1 MASGKSES
9 ALDFRQT
16 GIPFGVTSR
25 VSCSAPTHTH
35 WTQSHIELGW
45 TKAERIIEIHHEIVH
60 QTQTLSRIIVVQRPS
75 RVPVPI
81 SAAFVHTQW
90 WVHANGGPEMIERPE
105 NRENRRKITFPDIG
119 QKISLISKMCTLISR
134 IFFVSMDFLTDLQKC
149 HFSIENPFLSG
160 KCAHN
165 SPWKVRKIFYRAN
178 LRCWDGFTV
187 IWCAYCVGGVRW
199 SYRARGGDIRW
210 YCPVA
215 TWKRG
220 QITSALADFRWKI
233 LSAPQKCQKGQKWSK
248 IQKKIF
254 LNIF

>member
-1 MASGKSES
+1 MASGNSES

-25 VSCSAPTHTH
+25 VSCSAHTHTH

-149 HFSIENPFLSG
+149 HFSIENPFWSG

-215 TWKRG
+215 HEKG
-220 QITSALADFRWKI
+220 AKLPQLSQIFDGKFCRHLKNV
-233 LSAPQKCQKGQKWSK
+233 KKVKNGQKF
-248 IQKKIF
+248 KKKF
-254 LNIF
+254 F